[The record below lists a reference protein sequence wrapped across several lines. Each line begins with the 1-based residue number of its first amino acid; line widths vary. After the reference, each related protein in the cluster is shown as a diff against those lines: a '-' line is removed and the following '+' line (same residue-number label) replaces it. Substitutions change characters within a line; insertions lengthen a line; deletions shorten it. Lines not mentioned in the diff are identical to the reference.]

1 MRILLLLIGHRKWP
15 FEPPVGH
22 FCRLGC
28 GVEADGVRWMFTSA
42 KEHDMSRR
50 LLYVATLTLA
60 VAVASAGAETIIVT
74 SDSGGGSIPFLVE
87 IPIGSL

>member
-1 MRILLLLIGHRKWP
+1 
-15 FEPPVGH
+15 
-22 FCRLGC
+22 
-28 GVEADGVRWMFTSA
+28 MFTSA